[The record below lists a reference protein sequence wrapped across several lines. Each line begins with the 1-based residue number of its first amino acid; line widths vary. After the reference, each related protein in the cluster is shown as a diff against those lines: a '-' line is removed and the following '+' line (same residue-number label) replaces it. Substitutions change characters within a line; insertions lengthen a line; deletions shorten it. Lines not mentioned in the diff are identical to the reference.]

1 MNEAAGAIVKM
12 YPRCL
17 KRILSI
23 EIRAS
28 ITGCGKN
35 FVIGRNNRI
44 MELFPSFCEE
54 NKGNRNIFK
63 KYFRYH
69 LDRDI
74 IFLYEHL
81 ISII

>member
-1 MNEAAGAIVKM
+1 MNEAAGAIVKL

-28 ITGCGKN
+28 IAGCGNN

-44 MELFPSFCEE
+44 MGLFPLFGYIVT
-54 NKGNRNIFK
+54 KIAIFTTCIPGLCNESGCK
-63 KYFRYH
+63 P
-69 LDRDI
+69 
-74 IFLYEHL
+74 
-81 ISII
+81 

>member
-1 MNEAAGAIVKM
+1 MNEAAGAIVKL

-35 FVIGRNNRI
+35 VVIGRNNRI
-44 MELFPSFCEE
+44 MGLFPLFGYIVTEIA
-54 NKGNRNIFK
+54 IFTK
-63 KYFRYH
+63 NTS
-69 LDRDI
+69 DI
-74 IFLYEHL
+74 NLL
-81 ISII
+81 GL

>member
-1 MNEAAGAIVKM
+1 MNEAAGAIVKL

-35 FVIGRNNRI
+35 FVIGRNNNRI
-44 MELFPSFCEE
+44 MGLFPLFGYIVTEIA
-54 NKGNRNIFK
+54 IFTK
-63 KYFRYH
+63 NTS
-69 LDRDI
+69 DI
-74 IFLYEHL
+74 NLL
-81 ISII
+81 GL

>member
-1 MNEAAGAIVKM
+1 MNEAAGAIVKL

-28 ITGCGKN
+28 ITGCGDN

-44 MELFPSFCEE
+44 MGLFPLFGHTVT
-54 NKGNRNIFK
+54 KIAIFAK
-63 KYFRYH
+63 NTS
-69 LDRDI
+69 DI
-74 IFLYEHL
+74 NLL
-81 ISII
+81 GL